1 MGIIAKGHRINWSTL
16 KEMARSASIVGG
28 IVHSGLN
35 HEVCGGSGDG
45 GGGDDFLVSHNYL
58 AQ

>member
-1 MGIIAKGHRINWSTL
+1 MGIISKRTQDNWSTL

-35 HEVCGGSGDG
+35 HEVCGGNGDD
-45 GGGDDFLVSHNYL
+45 GGGDDFLVRHNCL
-58 AQ
+58 T